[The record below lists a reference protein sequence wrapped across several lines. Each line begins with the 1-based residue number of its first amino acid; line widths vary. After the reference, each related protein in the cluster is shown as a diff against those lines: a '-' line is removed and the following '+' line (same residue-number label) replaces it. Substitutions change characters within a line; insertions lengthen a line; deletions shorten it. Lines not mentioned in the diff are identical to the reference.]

1 MDRDYYG
8 EIFSRRLK
16 ELRLERGFTIEEFAN
31 KVGISKS
38 SVGYYE
44 SQNRVP
50 DIIVAGEMA
59 DVLEVSADY
68 LIGRSNART
77 QEPKLKSICNKTGLS
92 DTSIKML
99 ARLKEEKNTRLSI
112 INLLLEQADS
122 DIEGDYE
129 LSGGYEGSFLN
140 AVCRYLDHYKTIDD
154 YIADVTSS
162 SDEGI
167 TDSIREAFYRLILDQ
182 AVDALKNLANSAKL
196 VDAMFRGIYSDEE

>member
-1 MDRDYYG
+1 MTRDYYG

-16 ELRLERGFTIEEFAN
+16 ELRLERGLTIEEFAN

-59 DVLEVSADY
+59 DVLDVSADY

-77 QEPKLKSICNKTGLS
+77 QEPKLKSICDKLGIS
-92 DTSIKML
+92 DIAVHML
-99 ARLKEEKNTRLSI
+99 TNLKEENINRLRI

-122 DIEGDYE
+122 DIEDDYE
-129 LSGGYEGSFLN
+129 LSGKYEGSFLN
-140 AVCRYLDHYKTIDD
+140 AVCRYLDRYKTVEE
-154 YIADVTSS
+154 YIAEVTSS
-162 SDEGI
+162 SD
-167 TDSIREAFYRLILDQ
+167 DSITSLIRDAMYQLVLNQ
-182 AVDALKNLANSAKL
+182 AVEALKDLGMNSAAIFEG
-196 VDAMFRGIYSDEE
+196 DFEE